1 VLRSHFKT
9 PKTMFLSVSKK
20 GAVTA
25 KDITTDETVEIIN
38 PDHHIATLTEDTKFE
53 MEMKVESGRG
63 YVSSEK
69 NKGEDTP
76 VGVIAIDSLFSPVKR
91 VNIEVE
97 NTRVGHIT
105 DYDKLILEVFTN
117 GSMEPK
123 DTVLYAANILQR
135 HLDVFLSIGKLPEE
149 IEEEEEDTKEKKD
162 LVKKFSKP
170 ISELELLK
178 SKINEDTFLIY
189 TPVWGRLVRT
199 IRRNEKFIN
208 RGMEYRFDTKAEVYE
223 FSKPLR
229 KGEAFFN
236 LDFKLP
242 KADKTRR
249 RKFYH
254 ENAELP
260 DERVQSV
267 NHFEIFCYFNNF
279 LADCFIDKDQVLQAY
294 SPLPDDMPLFIFRI
308 DTDFADFNRIK
319 ALFILC
325 EHYNI
330 SATWFVDVHSK
341 EILDYYGSFRNQ
353 EIALHCDRHYLYKDA
368 ASNRANIK
376 SGMDI
381 LMKQVILLE

>member
-1 VLRSHFKT
+1 MGMKLRNFELPKRIVFDEKTYTPTYGKIIAEPFEKGFGITIGNSLRRVLLSSIEGTAVTQIKINGALHEFSAIPGVYEDVTQIVMNIKGLVLRSHFKT

-170 ISELELLK
+170 ISELELSVRSSNCLAEAN
-178 SKINEDTFLIY
+178 I
-189 TPVWGRLVRT
+189 RT
-199 IRRNEKFIN
+199 IGDLVTKKETEMLKYKNFGKKSLNEI
-208 RGMEYRFDTKAEVYE
+208 G
-223 FSKPLR
+223 
-229 KGEAFFN
+229 G
-236 LDFKLP
+236 
-242 KADKTRR
+242 
-249 RKFYH
+249 
-254 ENAELP
+254 
-260 DERVQSV
+260 
-267 NHFEIFCYFNNF
+267 
-279 LADCFIDKDQVLQAY
+279 VL
-294 SPLPDDMPLFIFRI
+294 
-308 DTDFADFNRIK
+308 
-319 ALFILC
+319 
-325 EHYNI
+325 
-330 SATWFVDVHSK
+330 SAM
-341 EILDYYGSFRNQ
+341 G
-353 EIALHCDRHYLYKDA
+353 LHL
-368 ASNRANIK
+368 
-376 SGMDI
+376 GMD
-381 LMKQVILLE
+381 VEDNEE